1 MDDGAHPR
9 STAEL
14 PGDRAVDGE
23 PERRVRVAL
32 VGAGLVGQAGHVI
45 SLAEDRNRFE
55 LVAIVDP
62 SATVRTAVA
71 HRHRVPHTAADLD
84 EALAFGLDAVVVAV
98 PDPAHR
104 DVCVA
109 ALTAGLHV
117 FCEKPLATSLEDADD
132 IIAARGDLVL
142 QCGYMKL
149 YDPAVEHMI
158 ELLSSSTGEL
168 VYLSVEVNDPDQ
180 APFVDHLGLVT
191 GNDVPRELVDGTRA
205 RGAEAITRA
214 LGHPPSGVQ
223 ARAAEAY
230 LSALVHD
237 VSLARHLLAAKGI
250 PTFPPPA
257 EAAYFDGGRG
267 VSLACALPA
276 GARAHLTHLNLPG
289 VADYQERVTA
299 YCTDAILELTFPS
312 PYLRH
317 HPTRLMEKRSYARPG
332 DTSGPALGLATTE
345 YRVSYEEAFRNELRA
360 FHDSITR
367 GAPVRASAEAAR
379 DDLRILLSAL
389 RLAAGAAAQPGD
401 SPRPRLDELEEAR

>member
-1 MDDGAHPR
+1 
-9 STAEL
+9 
-14 PGDRAVDGE
+14 
-23 PERRVRVAL
+23 
-32 VGAGLVGQAGHVI
+32 
-45 SLAEDRNRFE
+45 
-55 LVAIVDP
+55 
-62 SATVRTAVA
+62 
-71 HRHRVPHTAADLD
+71 
-84 EALAFGLDAVVVAV
+84 
-98 PDPAHR
+98 
-104 DVCVA
+104 VCVA
-109 ALTAGLHV
+109 ALRAGLHV

-149 YDPAVEHMI
+149 YDPAVEHMV
-158 ELLSSSTGEL
+158 ELLSSAGDL

-191 GNDVPRELVDGTRA
+191 GRDVPRQLIDSTRA

-214 LGHPPSGVQ
+214 LGHPASSVQ

-237 VSLARHLLAAKGI
+237 VSLAHHLLAATGV
-250 PTFPPPA
+250 TTSPPLA
-257 EAAYFDGGRG
+257 DAAYFDGGRG
-267 VSLACALPA
+267 VSLAWALA
-276 GARAHLTHLNLPG
+276 GGARAHLTHLNLPG

-317 HPTRLMEKRSYARPG
+317 HPTRLMEKRSYARPS
-332 DTSGPALGLATTE
+332 DTSRPALGLATTE

-360 FHDSITR
+360 FHDSIAH

-379 DDLRILLSAL
+379 DDVRVLLSAL
-389 RLAAGAAAQPGD
+389 RLAAGAAPQSGD
-401 SPRPRLDELEEAR
+401 SPRAPLDELEGAS